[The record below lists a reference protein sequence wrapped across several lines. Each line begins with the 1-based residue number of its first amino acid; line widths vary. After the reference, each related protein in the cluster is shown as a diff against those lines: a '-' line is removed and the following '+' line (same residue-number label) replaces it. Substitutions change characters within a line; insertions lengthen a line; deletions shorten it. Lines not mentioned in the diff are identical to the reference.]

1 MHFTRMTK
9 WTLATVTL
17 ACIAVAACNNQSSSK
32 SGGMK
37 GGDQGSSGKSGE
49 PMRAPDKMGGT
60 ATQTNTTKTTAKPAP
75 TPPAHT
81 PEPVAAKPTESI
93 QQVSTAKPAE
103 PPPASETPEQELEK
117 KRGQAED
124 MIYATIRVK
133 MEEAI
138 AERSKLLKEG
148 RPPADERVRQLEGT
162 IMRARSLLVENGEI
176 VADVEPPIVEVQK

>member
-1 MHFTRMTK
+1 
-9 WTLATVTL
+9 
-17 ACIAVAACNNQSSSK
+17 
-32 SGGMK
+32 
-37 GGDQGSSGKSGE
+37 
-49 PMRAPDKMGGT
+49 MRAPDKMGGT
-60 ATQTNTTKTTAKPAP
+60 ASHVDTSKTAAKSEPARPTVKPSP
-75 TPPAHT
+75 TPPAPK
-81 PEPVAAKPTESI
+81 PEPVAAKPHEST

-103 PPPASETPEQELEK
+103 PPPAAETPEQDLEK

-138 AERSKLLKEG
+138 AERAGLLKGG
-148 RPPADERVRQLEGT
+148 RPPSDERVRQLEGT